1 MCQHFTLILKN
12 IIDRDSCKLYC
23 CNLNCKNV
31 TENLHKKLMKKFQKI
46 FIEKIEKKNRDK
58 KPQRKTFLILAEF

>member
-31 TENLHKKLMKKFQKI
+31 TENLHKKLMKKIQKI
-46 FIEKIEKKNRDK
+46 FIEKIEKKTATKNRK
-58 KPQRKTFLILAEF
+58 EKLHF

>member
-46 FIEKIEKKNRDK
+46 LAEKMQKKPRQKTAKKNCIFKSR
-58 KPQRKTFLILAEF
+58 F